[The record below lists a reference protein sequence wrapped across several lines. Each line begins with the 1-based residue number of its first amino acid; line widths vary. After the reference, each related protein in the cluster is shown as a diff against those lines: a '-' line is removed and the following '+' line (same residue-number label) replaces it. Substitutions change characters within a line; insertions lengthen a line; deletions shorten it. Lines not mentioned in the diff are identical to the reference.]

1 MIEHLKMILIHL
13 FLQRLQCF
21 WVHIPV
27 KFLESK
33 DKGYLEFTE
42 RTCNDIHWFSDVV

>member
-1 MIEHLKMILIHL
+1 MILIHL

-27 KFLESK
+27 KFLKSK
-33 DKGYLEFTE
+33 DKGYLEFTVANQSAPA
-42 RTCNDIHWFSDVV
+42 TLSTDLGM

>member
-21 WVHIPV
+21 WVYIPV

-33 DKGYLEFTE
+33 DKGYLELK
-42 RTCNDIHWFSDVV
+42 